1 MENRFGRLVRRFTL
15 VLLIAALLLPSVSFG
30 AGISVAI
37 DGKAV
42 VFTSS
47 SGSPFVDGANRTQVP
62 FRQTMEAFGAAV
74 SWESASRTAVAVKD
88 GITVRVPIGSSY
100 ILRNGVRIPNDTAAL
115 IRDGRTYLPI
125 RAVLEAFGAAV
136 SWNATL
142 QRVDVTTHVLAPSV
156 VFPAGEYFSTQD
168 LSDGLLHVS
177 YKDGGKLKLII
188 EKGTSKYTYDV
199 NSAGRVETFPLQLG
213 NGTYKASLYKNT
225 SGTSYRLLSSKS
237 LNLQLSDP
245 NAVYLASIQIINWG
259 VDSRAVAKAVELTK
273 DAKTVQ
279 DKARLLWNYMVR
291 NNSYDYE
298 KAASVQSGYIPVVDQ
313 VLADRKGICYDFSS
327 LYAAMLRSQGT
338 PAKLIKGYA
347 PQYASGYH
355 AWNEVYDT
363 AQGKWIVVD
372 TTYDLQI
379 YARNKDVTM
388 VKNATEFNKLYEY

>member
-1 MENRFGRLVRRFTL
+1 MENRFGKHTRRFLL
-15 VLLIAALLLPSVSFG
+15 VLLIAALLLPSAAYS
-30 AGISVAI
+30 AGIGVAI
-37 DGKAV
+37 DGKSV
-42 VFTSS
+42 LFTGT
-47 SGSPFVDGANRTQVP
+47 SGTPFVDAANRTQVP
-62 FRQTMEAFGAAV
+62 FRQTMEAFGASV
-74 SWESASRTAVAVKD
+74 SWEAASRTAVAVKN
-88 GITVRVPIGSSY
+88 GITVRVPIGSAY
-100 ILRNGVRIPNDTAAL
+100 IFRNGVRISNDTAAL

-136 SWNATL
+136 TWNAAL
-142 QRVDVTTHVLAPSV
+142 QRVEVTTHVMAPTV
-156 VFPAGEYFSTQD
+156 VFPAGEFFSTQD
-168 LSDGLLHVS
+168 LSAGLLHVS

-188 EKGTSKYTYDV
+188 EKGTAKYTYDV

-213 NGTYKASLYKNT
+213 NGAYKASLYKNT
-225 SGTSYRLLSSKS
+225 SGTSYRILSSKS
-237 LNLQLSDP
+237 LNLQLADP

-259 VDSRAVAKAVELTK
+259 VDSRAVAKAVELTR

-313 VLADRKGICYDFSS
+313 VLADRKGICYDFSA

-355 AWNEVYDT
+355 AWNEVYDA

-379 YARNKDVTM
+379 YARAKEVTM
-388 VKNATEFNKLYEY
+388 VKNATDFNKLYEY